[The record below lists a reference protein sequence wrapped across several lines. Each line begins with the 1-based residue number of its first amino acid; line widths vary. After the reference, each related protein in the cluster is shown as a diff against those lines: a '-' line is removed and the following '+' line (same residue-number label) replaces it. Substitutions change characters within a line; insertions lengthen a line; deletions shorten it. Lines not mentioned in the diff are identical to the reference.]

1 MLLHKWI
8 YYIIFVSMKYY
19 IKQILAIVFI
29 LFVILFS
36 YSIYRNLD
44 YKNKIEIYD
53 NNFKALLLDN
63 NSLQE
68 SVIAYKFNV
77 EQLEYLNDSVI
88 TELNNTRKQLK
99 IKDKE
104 LKQLQNIKTETHIK
118 DSIIIRDT
126 IFKKDFIRIDTSM
139 NNEWYKIKLTLEYP
153 NKINLDMKYK
163 SDISVI
169 ASTQK
174 EFIGTPKKCFIGR
187 WFQKKQLVT
196 RVDVKDNNPYSEI
209 KSKKF
214 VIIE

>member
-1 MLLHKWI
+1 MKK
-8 YYIIFVSMKYY
+8 YVNIILYS
-19 IKQILAIVFI
+19 
-29 LFVILFS
+29 VILLLVG
-36 YSIYRNLD
+36 YTIYNIYKVSD
-44 YKNKIEIYD
+44 YRKQLELYD

-118 DSIIIRDT
+118 DSIIIKDT
-126 IFKKDFIRIDTSM
+126 IFKKDFIRIDTSI
-139 NNEWYKIKLTLEYP
+139 NNEWYKIKLALEYP
-153 NKINLDMKYK
+153 NKVNLDMRYK

-214 VIIE
+214 VIIK